1 MKIAVAGAT
10 GRVGTP
16 LTEILAAAGHEV
28 VPISRSH
35 GVDVVTG
42 DGLAGALDGVECL
55 VDAATGPSSDQDEAT
70 AFFAAAAEHL
80 QDAAERAGV
89 QRVVVVSI
97 IGTDQFETGYNAAKR
112 VQEAAY
118 LAGPLHVTVV
128 RAAQFH
134 EFVEQ
139 LLAWTTQG
147 DTAYL
152 PDMRTQIVAARSVA
166 DVLAD
171 VATSPVPA
179 DGTIL
184 EVAGPREERLPA
196 IASAFAAHRGA
207 AVTVE
212 SVRAPGPEGEL
223 WASGALLPGPD
234 ATLAGPTFEEW
245 LAHA

>member
-16 LTEILAAAGHEV
+16 LTEILVSAGHDV
-28 VPISRSH
+28 VPISRTH

-42 DGLAGALDGVECL
+42 KGVDAALDGVDVL
-55 VDAATGPSSDQDEAT
+55 IDAATGPSSDQDEAT
-70 AFFAAAAEHL
+70 AFFAAAAQNL
-80 QDAAERAGV
+80 QEAAERAGV

-97 IGTDQFETGYNAAKR
+97 IGTDRFETGYNAAKR

-118 LAGPLHVTVV
+118 LAGPLHVTIV

-139 LLAWTTQG
+139 LIAWGTQG

-152 PDMRTQIVAARSVA
+152 PEMRTQIVAARSA
-166 DVLAD
+166 AETLAE
-171 VATSPVPA
+171 VATDPA
-179 DGTIL
+179 APDGAIV

-196 IASAFAAHRGA
+196 IASVLAEHRGI

-212 SVRAPGPEGEL
+212 GVDAPGPEGAL
-223 WASGALLPGPD
+223 WASGALLPGPG